1 MATTTTTTTTTI
13 GAMEQEW
20 RHIQQEEH
28 LPRKIER
35 YHDFQERF
43 QHEHTAHLAQC
54 DTYEQRL
61 RDSDGASPSGAGADD
76 EPDDAG
82 ASAGASISELWALL
96 TTVERD
102 ILTAVKAADAGDVAS
117 ARTSTSDDPLERAF
131 MLWSQ
136 YETICAQ
143 LQQRFAGSLNVVEDA
158 HNSSDS
164 TPSATIEPSPAVVAR
179 GGVRR
184 SRRRTTTKD

>member
-1 MATTTTTTTTTI
+1 MATTTTTTI

-61 RDSDGASPSGAGADD
+61 RDSDGARPSGAGAGD
-76 EPDDAG
+76 EPDD
-82 ASAGASISELWALL
+82 AGASISELWALL

-117 ARTSTSDDPLERAF
+117 ARTSSDDPLERAF
-131 MLWSQ
+131 KLWSQ

-143 LQQRFAGSLNVVEDA
+143 LQQRFAGSLHVVDDA

-164 TPSATIEPSPAVVAR
+164 TPSATIEPSPVMVAR